1 MRSTSLL
8 VVGLLAACAA
18 SREPTPPELTATTGA
33 VKVVRGR
40 RWIAPHAPVADVDA
54 AAVAERSG
62 VMAAFIDRD
71 ADDALDP
78 DSEASTPCTIVEDR
92 WQCAVEPRQITVLRE
107 EVEGGTALFVVPRWD
122 ADQPVRYCVGTEAG
136 CDAPFAE
143 MPTRPSDVK
152 SGCAD
157 ARAIWLETSPVHRIT
172 LDARPPLALE
182 ASLGSTPAGD
192 LDVRIAGDV
201 PERVYAW
208 MGRPEAPAWDSETS
222 EAGWRTDAG
231 ALTIS
236 VPAAAVAACPAC
248 GVEIAVADHRRH
260 RDDATG
266 ALVLD
271 VRERRVHLAA
281 RAR

>member
-1 MRSTSLL
+1 MSLL
-8 VVGLLAACAA
+8 VVGVLAACAP
-18 SREPTPPELTATTGA
+18 SREPAPPELTATTGT

-40 RWIAPHAPVADVDA
+40 RWIVPHAPVADFDA
-54 AAVAERSG
+54 AAAPEPSG

-78 DSEASTPCTIVEDR
+78 DSEASTPCTVDAGR

-122 ADQPVRYCVGTEAG
+122 AAASVRYCVGTDAG

-143 MPTRPSDVK
+143 MPSRPSEVK

-157 ARAIWLETSPVHRIT
+157 ARTIWLETSPVRRIT

-182 ASLGSTPAGD
+182 ASLGSTAGGD
-192 LDVRIAGDV
+192 LEVRIAGDV

-208 MGRPEAPAWDSETS
+208 MGRPEAPVWDSETS

-231 ALTIS
+231 TLAIS
-236 VPAAAVAACPAC
+236 IPAAVVAACPGC
-248 GVEIAVADHRRH
+248 GVELAVADHRRR